1 MADSDLTATGRQL
14 LGDGYDQPHE
24 VTDVQ
29 IVFPANLGELLP
41 AWNVIPGRFRVDSD
55 DPEAMTW
62 RRFQSRWMFRG
73 LKKSAITPRADVDM
87 DKALR
92 HLKTVQGSYEPK
104 HEHKEA
110 AVAWL
115 ASRWFEAVDLDG

>member
-1 MADSDLTATGRQL
+1 MTKRKRSATTRDR

-24 VTDVQ
+24 VTDAQV
-29 IVFPANLGELLP
+29 VFPADLGDLLP
-41 AWNVIPGRFRVDSD
+41 PWESIPENFRKHYGD
-55 DPEAMTW
+55 DESRPW
-62 RRFQSRWMFRG
+62 REFQSKWFFSGFDR
-73 LKKSAITPRADVDM
+73 SAITPRSDVDM

-92 HLKTVQGSYEPK
+92 HLKVIQGSFEPK

-115 ASRWFEAVDLDG
+115 ASRWFEAVTL